1 MNAAPPPVDLAA
13 YPCTVAPIPEEEGG
27 GFVAS
32 FPDVP
37 GCHGVG
43 ETPEEAEADGRQALF
58 ASIDALKAADRTPPA
73 PGSRKG

>member
-1 MNAAPPPVDLAA
+1 MTAPVPPDLDA
-13 YPCTVAPIPEEEGG
+13 YPVTLAPIPAEEGG

-43 ETPEEAEADGRQALF
+43 DTEEEALADGRQALF
-58 ASIDALKAADRTPPA
+58 ACIDALKAADREPPQ
-73 PGSRKG
+73 PGSAKG

>member
-1 MNAAPPPVDLAA
+1 MNAPVAPDLSA
-13 YPCTVAPIPEEEGG
+13 YPCSVAPIPPEEGG

-43 ETPEEAEADGRQALF
+43 ETPEEAIADGRQALF
-58 ASIDALKAADRTPPA
+58 ACIDALKAADRIPPE
-73 PGSRKG
+73 PGSAKA